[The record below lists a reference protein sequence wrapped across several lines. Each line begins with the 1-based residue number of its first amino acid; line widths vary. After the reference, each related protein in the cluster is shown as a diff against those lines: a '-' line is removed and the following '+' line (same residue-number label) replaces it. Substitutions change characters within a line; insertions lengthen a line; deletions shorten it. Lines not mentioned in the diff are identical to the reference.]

1 MPTNFGFSMA
11 FALALALAL
20 TGCSGSFELARSP
33 SIHIGAPP
41 PSARCITLDD
51 RAAFYGGTSK
61 FAAALAGVAAPAA
74 LMIKN
79 DDQQL
84 AVAISGGAVGAIA
97 VGAAFVSDASSTSWA
112 RECSAR

>member
-1 MPTNFGFSMA
+1 
-11 FALALALAL
+11 
-20 TGCSGSFELARSP
+20 
-33 SIHIGAPP
+33 
-41 PSARCITLDD
+41 
-51 RAAFYGGTSK
+51 
-61 FAAALAGVAAPAA
+61 
-74 LMIKN
+74 MIKN